1 MDDPRI
7 FLSSFISLEYKND
20 FKVSRYKGQ
29 TFEKMPKHVVPM
41 EIQTMALKSSP
52 ILETFANY

>member
-1 MDDPRI
+1 MI
-7 FLSSFISLEYKND
+7 

>member
-1 MDDPRI
+1 MILKYLDI
-7 FLSSFISLEYKND
+7 
-20 FKVSRYKGQ
+20 KVKLLK
-29 TFEKMPKHVVPM
+29 KMPKHVVPT